1 MPTPEPEPDGAAAP
15 EAPTPLAYY
24 APEGSQTAP
33 PLLPQVAKWLSLSF
47 FPFVISALIA
57 RSLPGLAVSI
67 LLPLAGAALGLIGT
81 ATNRSDERARRTS
94 RTAFRWGLGQL
105 LVVLA
110 LSVFLPSTGR
120 PREPAQRVKCASNL
134 RQIGQAL
141 QIYSTEYG
149 GMYPP
154 SFDELLTTQDILF
167 ETFVCPSSSDE
178 RADWQGGTTQQSL
191 RTFRVPGGCS
201 YVYALDGQHVTA
213 ASLTAKHVLA
223 YENLSN
229 HGHKG
234 MNVLYGDGTVT
245 WVDTRAAEHVVA
257 ELQAGHNPPRR
268 AR

>member
-1 MPTPEPEPDGAAAP
+1 MPTPEPERRGPAAP
-15 EAPTPLAYY
+15 ETATPLAYY

-47 FPFVISALIA
+47 IPFVILAFMA
-57 RSLPGLAVSI
+57 RSLSALAMSI

-81 ATNRSDERARRTS
+81 ATNRSDDRARRTS

-120 PREPAQRVKCASNL
+120 PREPAQRIKCASNL

-141 QIYSTEYG
+141 QIYSAEYG

-154 SFDELLTTQDILF
+154 SFDELLTTQDILP
-167 ETFVCPSSSDE
+167 EAFVCPSSDDE
-178 RADWQGGTTQQSL
+178 RAQGATTRAMLQD
-191 RTFRVPGGCS
+191 FHAPGRCS
-201 YVYALDGQHVTA
+201 YVYAFDGQTIPAPTVTA
-213 ASLTAKHVLA
+213 QHVLVF
-223 YENLSN
+223 EDLVN
-229 HGHKG
+229 HNHKG

-245 WVDTRAAEHVVA
+245 WLNQDAAAHVTA
-257 ELQAGHNPPRR
+257 ELQAGHNPPRP